1 MNTQSLQAFLETIT
15 TGQNHTI
22 DINFAKKDRGIINS
36 PSISRE
42 LKQQII
48 DMLMEDVR
56 KQICKNKI
64 VDYQAVGVLD
74 GEIEQIKVSDV
85 ISDKEDK
92 FESLFIINISDEK
105 KFDWGKVDYY
115 IIEIEAQGKVLKL
128 YRQFQKMK
136 KLRKGIL
143 LQVFSDELVR
153 MDSDFI
159 GIDETVDILE
169 WEEEFLIF
177 NHIALE
183 RIFGYRDL
191 FEKKTKEAIRILK
204 NKKIFENIEAF
215 QEACMRD
222 GRIQKRFTNIMQ
234 KERLP
239 LFFKNIDKVPKL
251 VKDLNLHLE
260 FGDSGK
266 LIYTDRKQLYE
277 ITNLM
282 NDAYFR
288 SLLADRIGVAKLEGV
303 LEE

>member
-1 MNTQSLQAFLETIT
+1 MNIKSLRAYLEAIAADSD
-15 TGQNHTI
+15 HMI
-22 DINFAKKDRGIINS
+22 DISFARKNQGIINS
-36 PSISRE
+36 PSISHD
-42 LKQQII
+42 LKQQIVE
-48 DMLMEDVR
+48 MLIEDVK
-56 KQICKNKI
+56 KQISKNQI
-64 VDYQAVGVLD
+64 VGYQAVGVLD

-92 FESLFIINISDEK
+92 IASVFIINISDK
-105 KFDWGKVDYY
+105 KEFDWGKVDYY
-115 IIEIEAQGKVLKL
+115 VVEIEVQGKVLKL

-136 KLRKGIL
+136 RLRKGIL
-143 LQVFSDELVR
+143 LQVLSDQLVR

-183 RIFGYRDL
+183 RIFGYRDI
-191 FEKKTKEAIRILK
+191 FEKKTREAVGILK
-204 NKKIFENIEAF
+204 NKKIFENFEEF
-215 QEACMRD
+215 EEACMRD

-239 LFFKNIDKVPKL
+239 LFFKNIDKVPQL

-260 FGDSGK
+260 FSQSGK
-266 LIYTDRKQLYE
+266 LVYSDRKQLYE

-288 SLLADRIGVAKLEGV
+288 SLLADRIGVVKLEGV

>member
-1 MNTQSLQAFLETIT
+1 MNTQSLQTYLETIT
-15 TGQNHTI
+15 TSQDHAI
-22 DINFAKKDRGIINS
+22 DISFAKRGQGIINS
-36 PSISRE
+36 PQISYD
-42 LKQQII
+42 LKQQIV
-48 DMLMEDVR
+48 DMLLVDV
-56 KQICKNKI
+56 KKEMSKNII
-64 VDYQAVGVLD
+64 VDYQAMGVLD
-74 GEIEQIKVSDV
+74 GEIEQIEVKDV
-85 ISDKEDK
+85 ISDKENEMK
-92 FESLFIINISDEK
+92 SVFVINISDEK

-115 IIEIEAQGKVLKL
+115 VIKIEVQGKVLKL

-136 KLRKGIL
+136 RLRKGIL

-191 FEKKTKEAIRILK
+191 FEKKTKEAVEILK
-204 NKKIFENIEAF
+204 NKKIFENIEEF

-239 LFFKNIDKVPKL
+239 LFFKNIKKVPQL

-260 FGDSGK
+260 FSANGK
-266 LIYTDRKQLYE
+266 LIYSDRKQLYE
-277 ITNLM
+277 ITNLLD
-282 NDAYFR
+282 DAYFQ
-288 SLLADRIGVAKLEGV
+288 SLLTNRKGVVKLEGA

>member
-1 MNTQSLQAFLETIT
+1 MNTQSLQTYLETIST
-15 TGQNHTI
+15 SQDHTI
-22 DINFAKKDRGIINS
+22 DISFAKRGQGIINS
-36 PSISRE
+36 PQISYD
-42 LKQQII
+42 LKQQIV
-48 DMLMEDVR
+48 DMLLVDV
-56 KQICKNKI
+56 KKEMSKNII
-64 VDYQAVGVLD
+64 VDYQAMGVLD
-74 GEIEQIKVSDV
+74 GEIEQIKVKDV
-85 ISDKEDK
+85 ISDKENEMK
-92 FESLFIINISDEK
+92 SVFVINISDEK

-115 IIEIEAQGKVLKL
+115 VIEIEAQGKVLKL

-136 KLRKGIL
+136 RLRKGIL
-143 LQVFSDELVR
+143 LQAFSDELVR

-191 FEKKTKEAIRILK
+191 FEKKTQEAVGILK
-204 NKKIFENIEAF
+204 DKKIFENIEEF

-239 LFFKNIDKVPKL
+239 LFFKNIKKVPQL

-260 FGDSGK
+260 FSANGK
-266 LIYTDRKQLYE
+266 LIYSDRKQLYE

-282 NDAYFR
+282 DDAYFR
-288 SLLADRIGVAKLEGV
+288 SLLADRIGVVKLEGA

>member
-191 FEKKTKEAIRILK
+191 FEKKTKEAIGILK

>member
-1 MNTQSLQAFLETIT
+1 MNIKSLRAYLEAIAADSD
-15 TGQNHTI
+15 HMI
-22 DINFAKKDRGIINS
+22 DISFARKNQGIINS
-36 PSISRE
+36 PSISHD
-42 LKQQII
+42 LKQQIVE
-48 DMLMEDVR
+48 MLIEDVK
-56 KQICKNKI
+56 KQISKNQI
-64 VDYQAVGVLD
+64 VGYQAVGVLD

-92 FESLFIINISDEK
+92 VASVFIINISDK
-105 KFDWGKVDYY
+105 KEFDWGKVDYY
-115 IIEIEAQGKVLKL
+115 VVEIEVQGKVLKL

-136 KLRKGIL
+136 RLRKGIL
-143 LQVFSDELVR
+143 LQVLSDQLVR

-183 RIFGYRDL
+183 RIFGYRDI
-191 FEKKTKEAIRILK
+191 FEKKTREAVGILK
-204 NKKIFENIEAF
+204 NKKIFENFEEF
-215 QEACMRD
+215 EEACMRD

-239 LFFKNIDKVPKL
+239 LFFKNIDKVPQL

-260 FGDSGK
+260 FSQSGK
-266 LIYTDRKQLYE
+266 LVYSDRKQLYE

-288 SLLADRIGVAKLEGV
+288 SLLADRIGVVKLEGV

>member
-1 MNTQSLQAFLETIT
+1 
-15 TGQNHTI
+15 
-22 DINFAKKDRGIINS
+22 
-36 PSISRE
+36 
-42 LKQQII
+42 
-48 DMLMEDVR
+48 MLTEDVR
-56 KQICKNKI
+56 KQISKNKI
-64 VDYQAVGVLD
+64 VDYQAIGVLD

-85 ISDKEDK
+85 IPDKEEQ
-92 FESLFIINISDEK
+92 FERVFVINISDEK
-105 KFDWGKVDYY
+105 KFDWGNVDYY

-136 KLRKGIL
+136 RLRKGIM
-143 LQVFSDELVR
+143 LQTFSDELVR

-159 GIDETVDILE
+159 AIDETVDILE
-169 WEEEFLIF
+169 WEEELLIF

-191 FEKKTKEAIRILK
+191 FEKKTKEAIGIIK
-204 NKKIFENIEAF
+204 NKDIFENIEEF

-234 KERLP
+234 NERLP
-239 LFFKNIDKVPKL
+239 LFFKNLNKVPKL

-260 FGDSGK
+260 FSDNGK
-266 LIYTDRKQLYE
+266 LLYTDRKQLYE

>member
-1 MNTQSLQAFLETIT
+1 MNTQSLQTYLETIT
-15 TGQNHTI
+15 TSQDHTI
-22 DINFAKKDRGIINS
+22 DISFAKRGQGIINS
-36 PSISRE
+36 PQISYD
-42 LKQQII
+42 LKQQIV
-48 DMLMEDVR
+48 DMLLVDV
-56 KQICKNKI
+56 KNEMSKNII
-64 VDYQAVGVLD
+64 VDYQAMGVLD
-74 GEIEQIKVSDV
+74 GEIEQIEVKDV
-85 ISDKEDK
+85 ISDKENEMK
-92 FESLFIINISDEK
+92 SVFVINISDEK

-115 IIEIEAQGKVLKL
+115 VIEIEAQGKVLKL

-136 KLRKGIL
+136 RLRKGIL

-153 MDSDFI
+153 MDTDFI

-191 FEKKTKEAIRILK
+191 FEKKTQEAVGILK
-204 NKKIFENIEAF
+204 DKEIFENIEEF

-239 LFFKNIDKVPKL
+239 LFFKNIKKVPQL

-260 FGDSGK
+260 FSANGK
-266 LIYTDRKQLYE
+266 LIYSDRKQLYE

-282 NDAYFR
+282 DDAYFR
-288 SLLADRIGVAKLEGV
+288 SLLADRIGVVKLEGA

>member
-1 MNTQSLQAFLETIT
+1 MNIKSLQAYLEAIATDS
-15 TGQNHTI
+15 NHTI
-22 DINFAKKDRGIINS
+22 DISFARKNQGIINS
-36 PSISRE
+36 PSISYD
-42 LKQQII
+42 LKQQIVE
-48 DMLMEDVR
+48 MLIEDAK
-56 KQICKNKI
+56 KQIGKNQI

-85 ISDKEDK
+85 ISDKEDE
-92 FESLFIINISDEK
+92 FERVFIINIGDEK

-115 IIEIEAQGKVLKL
+115 VVEIELQGKVLKL
-128 YRQFQKMK
+128 YRQFPKMK
-136 KLRKGIL
+136 RLRKGIL
-143 LQVFSDELVR
+143 LQVLSDQLVK

-191 FEKKTKEAIRILK
+191 FEKKTREAVGILK
-204 NKKIFENIEAF
+204 KKEILENYEEFEK
-215 QEACMRD
+215 ACMRD

-239 LFFKNIDKVPKL
+239 LFFKNIDKVPQL

-260 FGDSGK
+260 FSQSGK
-266 LIYTDRKQLYE
+266 LIYSDRKQLYE

-282 NDAYFR
+282 DDAYFR
-288 SLLADRIGVAKLEGV
+288 SLLADRFGVVKLEGV